1 MTPLF
6 KSHYSIGRSILNL
19 SALEDS
25 DKAEDSILLMSKK
38 AGLEEV
44 CLVDDSMSGFLE
56 AYMNSKELGLKLIF
70 GLRVTLC
77 SDMLKKDEDSRA
89 SNSKVVIFC
98 KNTEGYKTLVKIF
111 GEASKKG
118 FYYEPRIDIP
128 KLKEHWNN
136 KNLMIC
142 IPFYDSFL
150 FSNFLNGGSFVPDF
164 GFCDPKFFIEDNEL
178 PFDEI
183 LSDKVKSYCE
193 NAHAVE
199 KVKSIFYGKRL
210 DFISYLTFKCINKR
224 TTLNKPK
231 LDHMCSE
238 EFCFESW
245 QEGV

>member
-19 SALEDS
+19 SILEDS

-56 AYMNSKELGLKLIF
+56 AYMSSKEIGLKLIF

-77 SDMLKKDEDSRA
+77 SDMFKKNEESRS
-89 SNSKVVIFC
+89 SNSKIVIFC
-98 KNTEGYKTLVKIF
+98 KNTKGYKTLVKIF
-111 GEASKKG
+111 GEASKDG

-136 KNLMIC
+136 RDLMIC

-164 GFCDPKFFIEDNEL
+164 SFCEPKFFIEDNEL
-178 PFDEI
+178 PFDET
-183 LSDKVKSYCE
+183 LSDKVESYCK
-193 NAHAVE
+193 NAHDIE
-199 KVKSIFYGKRL
+199 RVKSIFYCKRL

-224 TTLNKPK
+224 TTLNKPN

-245 QEGV
+245 QEAI